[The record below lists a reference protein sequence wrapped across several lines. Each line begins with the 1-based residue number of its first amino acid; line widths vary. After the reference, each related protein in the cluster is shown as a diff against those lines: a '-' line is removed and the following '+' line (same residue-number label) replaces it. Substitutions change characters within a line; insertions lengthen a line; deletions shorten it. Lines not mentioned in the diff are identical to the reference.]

1 MNESHVFGFFQEYA
15 SVIERFGPFEYI
27 DDSELGSVKESFVWS
42 QAEVDDGIHLINGL
56 QQGPAVD
63 HHLRGSQQC
72 NEASF
77 TLDVFEVYVFEC
89 EECEEDGECEIC
101 EGEQMLEI
109 DFARFLSN
117 HGAANANEAILWQQR
132 RPLGS
137 DYS

>member
-27 DDSELGSVKESFVWS
+27 DDSELDSLKESFVWS

-63 HHLRGSQQC
+63 HHLRGSHQC
-72 NEASF
+72 DEASF
-77 TLDVFEVYVFEC
+77 TLDVFEVFVFEC
-89 EECEEDGECEIC
+89 EECDEDGECAIC

-109 DFARFLSN
+109 DFARFLGEY
-117 HGAANANEAILWQQR
+117 GATTANEAKLWQPR
-132 RPLGS
+132 RPLGF